1 METDGGA
8 EGAPEVAALLATLG
22 TGGRQDTGSED
33 TGGTGAPGDPDA
45 REAALHTLLSATWR
59 DDDFAVATA
68 HAVPELARLAREV
81 PAHRA
86 DLLRLLGD
94 LADRPDW
101 PDARRPAR
109 DAVAAELPGLLPSAH
124 DPDAAVRD
132 AVLPLVVAC
141 GRTDAVPLL
150 RARLAAEPEPAV
162 RGHLVT
168 ALALLDPGDGAWRH
182 PLLAD
187 PAPEVRLAAAED
199 LLRTTGPPFP
209 DDLVDVCARAYGE
222 IPYELDEAPQW
233 PGRHERLGDR
243 LLADP
248 GAALRAAAAGVPLA
262 FEVTEHW
269 RDREAD
275 ALPWALRELEAE
287 DPPWQ
292 LLRLAR
298 LCRALPPGLHAPV
311 RDRVRPLLARDVPVR
326 TEAVTVLAVAGA
338 PESVEEAV
346 RLVEGAPGPPPGAY
360 RVARAAATVTEAFG
374 AAALP
379 VARAVARRIGHGHP
393 DLLRVL
399 ERYPDVAVAAVDD
412 VVPLVSRYEGGHA
425 WTAVALLGALG
436 PAAGDRAARAL
447 LAEAT
452 GGGHSTVALYAA
464 MAHHRVTGDPGP
476 ALDRLRAEGPGA
488 WLDFV
493 GDLGPAGTPLLP
505 WAEERLAP
513 GTPTE
518 VRAVAA
524 RAVWRVT
531 GRTED
536 TVEPLARRAAAGE
549 GHHRSRLD
557 AVRELTRMGLL
568 PRWATAPLRE
578 VADADR
584 RVVSGL
590 GPDDGPHPDDV
601 LRDAVRTLLATA
613 EPVG

>member
-1 METDGGA
+1 MRTDGGA
-8 EGAPEVAALLATLG
+8 EGAPEVAALLRTLG
-22 TGGRQDTGSED
+22 TGSSGDS
-33 TGGTGAPGDPDA
+33 GGAGAAGDLDA
-45 REAALHTLLSATWR
+45 REAAVDELLSATWR

-101 PDARRPAR
+101 PEARRPAR
-109 DAVAAELPGLLPSAH
+109 DAVAAELPGLLRYAH
-124 DPDAAVRD
+124 DVEAGVRD
-132 AVLPLVVAC
+132 AVLPLIVAC

-150 RARLAAEPEPAV
+150 RTRLAAEPDPVV

-182 PLLAD
+182 ELLTD

-199 LLRTTGPPFP
+199 LLRTTGPPFAA
-209 DDLVDVCARAYGE
+209 DLVDACARAYGE
-222 IPYELDEAPQW
+222 VPYELDEAPWW
-233 PGRHERLGDR
+233 PGRHERFGER

-248 GAALRAAAAGVPLA
+248 VAALRAAAAGVPLA
-262 FEVTEHW
+262 FEVIEHW

-275 ALPWALRELEAE
+275 ALPWALRELDAD

-292 LLRLAR
+292 LPLLAR
-298 LCRALPPGLHAPV
+298 LCRALPPELHAPV
-311 RDRVRPLLARDVPVR
+311 RDRVRPLLSRDVPVR
-326 TEAVTVLAVAGA
+326 AEAVTVLAVAGA

-346 RLVEGAPGPPPGAY
+346 RLVEGAPSPRPDAY
-360 RVARAAATVTEAFG
+360 RVARAAAAVTEAFG
-374 AAALP
+374 PAALP
-379 VARAVARRIGHGHP
+379 VARAVARRIGRGHA
-393 DLLRVL
+393 DLLLVL
-399 ERYPDVAVAAVDD
+399 ERYPEVAVAAVDD
-412 VVPLVSRYEGGHA
+412 VVPLVSHYRDGHA

-476 ALDRLRAEGPGA
+476 ALDRLRAAGPDTR
-488 WLDFV
+488 LDLV
-493 GDLGPAGTPLLP
+493 GDLGPAGAPLLP
-505 WAEERLAP
+505 WAEERLTP
-513 GTPTE
+513 GHPAA
-518 VRAVAA
+518 VRAAAA

-531 GRTED
+531 GRTAD
-536 TVEPLARRAAAGE
+536 TVEPLARRAACDE
-549 GHHRSRLD
+549 VYHHYRLD
-557 AVRELTRMGLL
+557 AVRELTGMKLL
-568 PRWATAPLRE
+568 PRWAAAPLRQ

-584 RVVSGL
+584 RVVRDL